1 MTLVI
6 KDNRKVSMI
15 CDREGLIDM
24 VSLITHLEPN
34 ELNTMVMTAAKRLV
48 NGQKVWT
55 WRLDYVTNVG
65 KKL

>member
-1 MTLVI
+1 MTVVS
-6 KDNRKVSMI
+6 KDNRNVSMI
-15 CDREGLIDM
+15 ADREGLIDM

-34 ELNTMVMTAAKRLV
+34 ELNTMRMTAAKRLV

-55 WRLDYVTNVG
+55 WELTYVANVG